1 VRVLTTLQ
9 EGGGAA
15 MLVSYAVSV
24 TLNLILLAQIL
35 MYGDAP
41 SAAGGKGRRSPGAPT
56 APRRRA
62 KQA

>member
-35 MYGDAP
+35 LYGDAP
-41 SAAGGKGRRSPGAPT
+41 ASGKGRRSAAAPT